1 MPPTLSM
8 FELPEAK
15 RVRREDLR
23 DSSPESDSADED
35 ERRALLEAKLR
46 ESFAKTFATDNLD
59 VQPVA
64 KPAVPPTAAP
74 APKHASKQDSDDEDT
89 EMDEEDTKIA
99 APMPQEPEEE
109 EFEFRLFKSAAPPAK
124 IVLVEENDDAP
135 APEGE
140 MLRARPLSYYVAE
153 PLTAEERDNIEFA
166 ALSGEEVLRR
176 STQRW
181 WGMEMPWKVTH
192 VGAGG
197 KILRDATS
205 RETLALQVERL
216 TGAEGEGEDG
226 KVKRKRMGKKRRIAM
241 RTKDRAAK
249 KKAEAEDK
257 SKMSK
262 EEHLKEKKK
271 RLNRLRK
278 LKRRAKAQEGKGDGT
293 GAGEGDAGSGSNDDS
308 E

>member
-1 MPPTLSM
+1 MARAVDLT
-8 FELPEAK
+8 FAH

-35 ERRALLEAKLR
+35 ERRAVLEAKLR
-46 ESFAKTFATDNLD
+46 ERFAKTFATDNLD
-59 VQPVA
+59 APPA
-64 KPAVPPTAAP
+64 ARLAATPKPAP
-74 APKHASKQDSDDEDT
+74 APKQDSNEEDT
-89 EMDEEDTKIA
+89 EADEKETTKPA
-99 APMPQEPEEE
+99 AKPQEPVEE

-124 IVLVEENDDAP
+124 IVLVEQNDDAP
-135 APEGE
+135 PPEGE
-140 MLRARPLSYYVAE
+140 MVRVRPLSYYIAE
-153 PLTAEERDNIEFA
+153 PLTAEEKEKIEFA

-192 VGAGG
+192 VSSAG
-197 KILRDATS
+197 KILRSETS
-205 RETLALQVERL
+205 RETMADQVERL
-216 TGAEGEGEDG
+216 TSADGEDG
-226 KVKRKRMGKKRRIAM
+226 KIKRRRMGKKRRIAM
-241 RTKDRAAK
+241 RTKDREAK

-257 SKMSK
+257 SKMTK

-278 LKRRAKAQEGKGDGT
+278 LKRRAKAKEGKGGEDDGSDS
-293 GAGEGDAGSGSNDDS
+293 GDGS